1 MNKVNTNVTVT
12 DERILSAALQVFLE
26 KGFNGATTRV
36 IASAADI
43 NEVTLF
49 RHYGNKL
56 NLLKAVIE
64 HFSPLSDLENVV
76 NNQLSG
82 NYHDDLRVLGK
93 HIIKRMTDQP
103 DILTF
108 LMISGR
114 EIPELP
120 DLLVDIPMRVILLLT
135 DFFQRHIEH
144 GAVRQTFSPLLLSQV
159 FFSQIVGFVISSYR
173 IKPQMHKLPLQL
185 EEAMLPLEQ
194 AVDQFVDI
202 FIVGTDAAV
211 QRPPR

>member
-1 MNKVNTNVTVT
+1 VNKANTHVSVT

-26 KGFNGATTRV
+26 KGFTGATTRV
-36 IASAADI
+36 IAVAADI

-56 NLLKAVIE
+56 NLLKAVVE
-64 HFSPLSDLENVV
+64 HFSPLADLENVV
-76 NNQLSG
+76 SSQLSG
-82 NYHDDLRVLGK
+82 NYHDDLRMLGK
-93 HIIKRMTDQP
+93 HIIKQMTDQP

-120 DLLVDIPMRVILLLT
+120 DLLMDIPLRLIVLLSE
-135 DFFQRHIEH
+135 FFQRHITQ
-144 GAVRQTFSPLLLSQV
+144 GAVRQNFSPSLLSRV
-159 FFSQIVGFVISSYR
+159 FFSQIIGFVISTHQ
-173 IKPQMHKLPLQL
+173 INQHMLAVPPQL
-185 EEAMLPLEQ
+185 EQAMLPLEQ

-202 FIVGTDAAV
+202 FIFGTDASV
-211 QRPPR
+211 QAPPN